1 MKISIIGSRTFN
13 DYDFLKKSV
22 LESIDINDVDEIVS
36 GGARG
41 ADKLGELFAGEFNK
55 STNIFLPDWDKYG
68 KRAGFIRNADI
79 IKNSDFV
86 FAFWDG
92 ESKGTL
98 DSINTAKKLK
108 KKIIIFNTST
118 KEVINESPVQVEEW

>member
-22 LESIDINDVDEIVS
+22 LENIDVDDIDEIVS
-36 GGARG
+36 GGAKG
-41 ADKLGELFAGEFNK
+41 ADKLGELFAKEFNK
-55 STNIFLPDWDKYG
+55 KTTIFLPDWGKYG
-68 KRAGFIRNADI
+68 KSAGFIRNADI

-92 ESKGTL
+92 VSKGTL
-98 DSINTAKKLK
+98 NSINTAKKLNK
-108 KKIIIFNTST
+108 KL
-118 KEVINESPVQVEEW
+118 VIYVWA